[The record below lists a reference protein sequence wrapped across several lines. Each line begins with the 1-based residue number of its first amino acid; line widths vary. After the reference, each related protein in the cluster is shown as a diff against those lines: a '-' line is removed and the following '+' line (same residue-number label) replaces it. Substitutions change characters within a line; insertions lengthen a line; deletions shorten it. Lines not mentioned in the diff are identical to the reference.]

1 MYGFY
6 EFFKIYKDSNHR
18 NHENMK
24 AWAVSQ
30 GFRKYDSE
38 ITNNVLKYIKYK
50 KTEWDKINHIRY
62 KIIDDKYRES
72 DI

>member
-1 MYGFY
+1 
-6 EFFKIYKDSNHR
+6 
-18 NHENMK
+18 MK